1 MLVRLELKNYIG
13 MGYYVFDHADVMSKR
28 GFYYFLTFIDDY
40 SKKIWVYFM
49 KHKSQVFVEFKS
61 WKSFKD

>member
-40 SKKIWVYFM
+40 SKKI
-49 KHKSQVFVEFKS
+49 
-61 WKSFKD
+61 